1 MRDGSSL
8 PPNQPSF
15 DELAAFARS
24 VIAGHEPHSGAQIQ
38 LLTLAEGYLRLYE
51 KPLNAVEPQPPIK
64 PKPIPLSRERG
75 NNPYPEERPL

>member
-1 MRDGSSL
+1 MADST
-8 PPNQPSF
+8 PPPTF

-24 VIAGHEPHSGAQIQ
+24 VIASHEPHSGAQIQ

-51 KPLNAVEPQPPIK
+51 RPHHVVEPLK

-75 NNPYPEERPL
+75 NDPYKEDPPP